1 VSELTRQEGGDVVA
15 AESGS
20 ARTEVDAVVI
30 GAGFGGIQTLYALE
44 RLGLSLCLFEAGSDV
59 GGVWNWN
66 RYPGARTD
74 IQSYQYCY
82 SFSQELWEE
91 WEWSERYPAQPE
103 VLHYLRFA
111 ADRFDLRKYMR
122 FDTRV
127 ESATYDEDAARWTL
141 RTDAGDAVS
150 ARFVVSATGGL
161 SRPLDPPFEG
171 LSDFEG
177 DWYVT
182 ARWPHHEVDFTGKRV
197 GVIGVGSTGVQ
208 VVPAIAEQ
216 AEHVTVFQ
224 RTPNYV
230 VEAGNAPLTAEERA
244 DLGGRHGEIRA
255 TLRSHPGGLTLPM
268 PTTALKDHAP
278 EVVEEMLEASWQK
291 GGLNLVLTFWDIT
304 VDMESNELFCEF
316 IRNKIRSIVDDP
328 VTAELLCPKGYP
340 FGAKR
345 PPVGHHYYEAFNRD
359 DVDLIDV
366 RDDAIQRITRT
377 GVATRDREFELDT
390 LIFALGFDAITGSIL
405 SIDFKGRGGQ
415 SLQEQWASG
424 PRAYLGCCAHGF
436 PNLFFV
442 AGPQTPFANQP
453 VVIDVTVELATAAIQ
468 HVLEHDLAA
477 IEPSVAAVEQWC
489 ADVDALRVANKAV
502 ENAREVNSFIIGA
515 NVEGKAVGSYFYFA
529 PVTTFRERLEATAA
543 AGFVEFDAEPA
554 REKAAG
560 AR

>member
-1 VSELTRQEGGDVVA
+1 MSAGGTAPIV
-15 AESGS
+15 
-20 ARTEVDAVVI
+20 EVDAVVI
-30 GAGFGGIQTLYALE
+30 GAGFGGIQSLYVLE
-44 RLGLSLCLFEAGSDV
+44 RLGLSLKLIEAGSDV

-82 SFSQELWEE
+82 SFSEELWEE

-103 VLHYLRFA
+103 VLEYLRFA
-111 ADRFDLRKYMR
+111 ADRFDLRKYMQ

-127 ESATYDEDAARWTL
+127 ESATWDESTDRWMV
-141 RTDAGDAVS
+141 RTDDGAVVS

-171 LSDFEG
+171 VRDFQG

-182 ARWPHHEVDFTGKRV
+182 ARWPHHEIDFSGQRV
-197 GVIGVGSTGVQ
+197 GVIGTGSTGVQ
-208 VVPAIAEQ
+208 VVPSIAGQ
-216 AEHVTVFQ
+216 AESVTVFQ

-230 VEAGNAPLTAEERA
+230 VEAGNAPLSAEEKS
-244 DLGGRHGEIRA
+244 DLGGRHAEIRE
-255 TLRSHPGGLTLPM
+255 TLRTHPGGLTLPM
-268 PTTALKDHAP
+268 PTTSIKDHPP

-291 GGLNLVLTFWDIT
+291 GGLNVVLTFWDVT
-304 VDMESNELFCEF
+304 VDMESNEVLCEF

-328 VTAELLCPKGYP
+328 ETAELLCPKGYP

-345 PPVGHHYYEAFNRD
+345 PPIGHHYYEAFNRPN
-359 DVDLIDV
+359 VRLIDV
-366 RDDAIQRITRT
+366 HDDPIRRITPT
-377 GVATRDREFELDT
+377 GLATGEREFEFDA
-390 LIFALGFDAITGSIL
+390 IIYALGFDAITGSIL
-405 SIDFKGRGGQ
+405 SIDFRGRGGQ

-424 PRAYLGCCAHGF
+424 PRTYLGCCAHGF

-453 VVIDVTVELATAAIQ
+453 VVIDVTVELATAAIRYA
-468 HVLEHDLAA
+468 LENDLAA
-477 IEPSVAAVEQWC
+477 IEPSAAAVEQWC
-489 ADVDALRVANKAV
+489 TDVDALRAANKAV
-502 ENAREVNSFIIGA
+502 ANAEDVNSFIIGA

-529 PVTTFRERLEATAA
+529 PVTTFRERLEATARD
-543 AGFVEFDAEPA
+543 GFAEFDVEPA
-554 REKAAG
+554 RLPAAG